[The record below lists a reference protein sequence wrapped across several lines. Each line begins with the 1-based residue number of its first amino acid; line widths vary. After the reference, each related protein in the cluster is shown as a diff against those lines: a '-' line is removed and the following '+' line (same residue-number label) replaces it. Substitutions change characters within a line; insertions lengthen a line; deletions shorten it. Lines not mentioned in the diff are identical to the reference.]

1 MKKII
6 VLLLCSLVFIP
17 VIRADESGISVKS
30 ESGIIMEASTGKVL
44 FEKEADTPKAPASM
58 TKIMTMLLIME
69 AIDDNRVLYDRIMR
83 SQIELKKKKAL
94 RDDMGLI
101 K

>member
-30 ESGIIMEASTGKVL
+30 ESGIIMEASTLKVI
-44 FEKEADTPKAPASM
+44 FEKEDDTHKAQASM
-58 TKIMTMLLIME
+58 TKIMTMLLIM
-69 AIDDNRVLYDRIMR
+69 
-83 SQIELKKKKAL
+83 
-94 RDDMGLI
+94 
-101 K
+101 

>member
-44 FEKEADTPKAPASM
+44 FEKEYHH
-58 TKIMTMLLIME
+58 L
-69 AIDDNRVLYDRIMR
+69 N
-83 SQIELKKKKAL
+83 
-94 RDDMGLI
+94 
-101 K
+101 

>member
-69 AIDDNRVLYDRIMR
+69 AIDDGRLSIFGRKHYI
-83 SQIELKKKKAL
+83 
-94 RDDMGLI
+94 
-101 K
+101 